1 MKILKLTVVED
12 CLDGAF
18 IYEVALDSPLTL
30 SNVRQLTVMGKLELF
45 ENLPIPFFRL
55 MNKDFY
61 LKGVVGKTTFK
72 LVLTNLEWK
81 LKLDNLIERLGELLT
96 I

>member
-1 MKILKLTVVED
+1 MNIIELTVVED

-18 IYEVALDSPLTL
+18 IYEVVLDSPLTL
-30 SNVRQLTVMGKLELF
+30 SNVRQLTAIGKLELF
-45 ENLPIPFFRL
+45 ENFPVPFFRL
-55 MNKDFY
+55 MNEDFY

-81 LKLDNLIERLGELLT
+81 LKLANLIERLGELLT